1 MATLVMVIEV
11 QLRPDAD
18 KRFSWPAYVTNARA
32 RHQCDA
38 TLVVVT
44 PYKYVAAW
52 ARKPISL
59 GPGSGHVQPLVFGPN
74 EVPAIVDGAQARQNP
89 ELAVLSAITH
99 GRDRNFAHAANIATQ
114 AIAAA
119 MSMPD
124 GNGQVYYD
132 WILAA
137 LSHSARKALRMIP
150 QNYEYKDAGL
160 RRAKNEGEA
169 KGKAEGEAKGKAEGE
184 LLGLRNALLTVLQT
198 RALIVN
204 EKARARILTC
214 SDPHQLRSWLVSAV
228 TTASVDSV
236 LGK

>member
-1 MATLVMVIEV
+1 MVIEV

-99 GRDRNFAHAANIATQ
+99 GRDRNFAQAANIATQ

-169 KGKAEGEAKGKAEGE
+169 KGKPRAKPRVRPRAKPRVRPRAKPRVRPRAKPRVRPRANFWDLE
-184 LLGLRNALLTVLQT
+184 T
-198 RALIVN
+198 RF
-204 EKARARILTC
+204 
-214 SDPHQLRSWLVSAV
+214 SRSCRRVP
-228 TTASVDSV
+228 
-236 LGK
+236 